1 MPLRSEEDEQKKIIV
16 SKKKY
21 NKEINIIYFVVEYA
35 SHEAF
40 IFNV

>member
-21 NKEINIIYFVVEYA
+21 NKEINIISFVVRYA
-35 SHEAF
+35 SDEAF